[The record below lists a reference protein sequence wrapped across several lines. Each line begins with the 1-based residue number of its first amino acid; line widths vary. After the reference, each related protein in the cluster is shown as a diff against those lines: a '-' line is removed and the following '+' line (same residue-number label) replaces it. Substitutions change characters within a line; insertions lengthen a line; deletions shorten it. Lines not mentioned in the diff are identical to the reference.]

1 MGFIKGK
8 FNFIFI
14 LLISSY
20 FSYSYST
27 TNTDPIDI
35 INQHIS
41 QLGKLDD
48 LVKNLTQLV
57 TRLESHLAEKNPK
70 NNNNNFV
77 LDNDD
82 DDDIKRVGE
91 ANKGEETRFSNEN
104 DDVGMVKGDKLRAV
118 SVTKHSLFW
127 SERFQFVSAVKIDT
141 LATSLNVL
149 PFKDVEG
156 LSKYVGVGDVLGNVY
171 VFSRYG
177 DVMVQFD
184 TMTGAPV
191 TAILSYLSVFRNES
205 VVVTGHANGVVL
217 LHKVWEV
224 ANGDEST
231 LLEKKT
237 VLKVGEESGSEIS
250 ILEVHHVGRTRYIVS
265 IDVGG
270 KIKVFKENGAMIGAV
285 VSSSPPLAFLKQ
297 KLLLL
302 TETGAESLDLR
313 TMKLKYAPCEGL
325 NGSHALNYV
334 FDASDRG
341 KAYGFTAAGELVHLL
356 IYGDSMSF
364 KCRVRSKKK
373 FDVDHGPLAF
383 EAIKG
388 YFLIASQEKVF
399 LYNVSSQLYTR
410 AGIPRLV
417 FSAGLDEIIA
427 SFLDY
432 QAMRRLNA
440 NKNKAIPLIASD
452 HEKLV
457 ILSLGSGYIGM
468 YRSNLPISK
477 GEFNTMLWSTPVLFF
492 ILFLFVAW
500 HFFANKKEAL
510 TSWGPDDPFPNG
522 APSGGTGERSF
533 GDPTSRNHDI
543 MDLRGSSAP
552 GASGG
557 NNGSGIRGP
566 TRRYGSPTR
575 FTGPGANSFR
585 PTSMETVSR
594 PASVDPDY
602 RGSDLKY
609 RGSNIESSGFGKRRE
624 GLFVNSQVVDDRGS

>member
-14 LLISSY
+14 LLISY
-20 FSYSYST
+20 FSYTYS
-27 TNTDPIDI
+27 TNTDPIEI

-41 QLGKLDD
+41 QLGKLDE
-48 LVKNLTQLV
+48 LIKNLTELV
-57 TRLESHLAEKNPK
+57 TRLESHVAEKNPK
-70 NNNNNFV
+70 NNNNFV
-77 LDNDD
+77 HDND
-82 DDDIKRVGE
+82 DDDIKRVSE
-91 ANKGEETRFSNEN
+91 SNKGEKNRFHGEN
-104 DDVGMVKGDKLRAV
+104 DDVGMVKGDKLGAV

-127 SERFQFVSAVKIDT
+127 LERFQFVSAVKIDT
-141 LATSLNVL
+141 KATSLNVL

-156 LSKYVGVGDVLGNVY
+156 LSKYIGVGDDLGNVY
-171 VFSRYG
+171 VFTRSG

-184 TMTGAPV
+184 TMTGSPV

-217 LHKVWEV
+217 VHKVWEV

-231 LLEKKT
+231 LLEKET
-237 VLKVGEESGSEIS
+237 VLKVGEGGSKIS

-270 KIKVFKENGAMIGAV
+270 KIQVFKESGAMIGSAV
-285 VSSSPPLAFLKQ
+285 LSSPPLAFLKQ

-341 KAYGFTAAGELVHLL
+341 KAYGFTSAGELVQLL

-383 EAIKG
+383 EALKG

-399 LYNVSSQLYTR
+399 LYNVSSQLHGR
-410 AGIPRLV
+410 AGIPRPV

-432 QAMRRLNA
+432 HAMRRLNG
-440 NKNKAIPLIASD
+440 NKNEVIPLIASD

-468 YRSNLPISK
+468 YRSNLPITK

-522 APSGGTGERSF
+522 APSSTGERSF

-543 MDLRGSSAP
+543 MDLRGG

-594 PASVDPDY
+594 PPSVDPDY
-602 RGSDLKY
+602 RGSDFKY

-624 GLFVNSQVVDDRGS
+624 GLFVNSQVVDDHGI